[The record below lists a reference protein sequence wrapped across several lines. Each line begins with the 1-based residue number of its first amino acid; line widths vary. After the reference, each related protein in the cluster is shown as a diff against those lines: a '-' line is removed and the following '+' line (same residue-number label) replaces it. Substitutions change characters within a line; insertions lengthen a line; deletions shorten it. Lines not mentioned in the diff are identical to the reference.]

1 MNMQKRMNLHII
13 IFLSISC
20 ILLSYAMA
28 GQNLPQSHAQIQIK
42 GNDHKKLKTYFE
54 SLQQPPQEFDSL
66 IERILIKQFP
76 KSYTRGCSDM
86 ISKWGKDAKG
96 SASSLVRVV
105 FIKNHSKNLQQV
117 FVAYTCFSKALGYG
131 DRFYDERLA
140 LITIDSTSSSLTT
153 LPNAPTCDSCSG
165 LTRIGVDEEF
175 QIGGKPAV
183 SFMFATSNKNPCCD
197 TSIVKEEIIEK
208 FYILGSPEVK
218 DALTLL
224 KRRTEVY
231 HFANKVDST
240 AAYMTDVNYEKDAKG
255 DITKIVLTYE
265 KLSNDISLHQGILW
279 YTWNKKAK
287 TFGAH

>member
-1 MNMQKRMNLHII
+1 
-13 IFLSISC
+13 
-20 ILLSYAMA
+20 
-28 GQNLPQSHAQIQIK
+28 
-42 GNDHKKLKTYFE
+42 
-54 SLQQPPQEFDSL
+54 
-66 IERILIKQFP
+66 
-76 KSYTRGCSDM
+76 
-86 ISKWGKDAKG
+86 
-96 SASSLVRVV
+96 
-105 FIKNHSKNLQQV
+105 
-117 FVAYTCFSKALGYG
+117 
-131 DRFYDERLA
+131 
-140 LITIDSTSSSLTT
+140 
-153 LPNAPTCDSCSG
+153 
-165 LTRIGVDEEF
+165 
-175 QIGGKPAV
+175 
-183 SFMFATSNKNPCCD
+183 MFATSNKNPCCD